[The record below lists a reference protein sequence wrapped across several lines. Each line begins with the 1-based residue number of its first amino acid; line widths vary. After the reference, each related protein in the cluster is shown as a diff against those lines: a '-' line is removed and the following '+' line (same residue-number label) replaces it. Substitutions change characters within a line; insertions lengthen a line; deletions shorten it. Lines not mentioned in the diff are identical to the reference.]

1 MLIICLGVCPDS
13 LFWFQ
18 PDTYV
23 QRGLTY
29 EGLADWESAVKDYSK
44 ALLLWGGGRGPDT
57 NPYAL
62 TYRGN
67 ALSFLGRSVS
77 KLIVNMCLAATV
89 SVCRDEWYS
98 IVVYE

>member
-1 MLIICLGVCPDS
+1 MLLL
-13 LFWFQ
+13 LFVYVYTVFQ

-44 ALLLWGGGRGPDT
+44 AILLWGGGRGPDT

-67 ALSFLGRSVS
+67 ALAFLGRYIV
-77 KLIVNMCLAATV
+77 KVIYVNMWLAAAV
-89 SVCRDEWYS
+89 SDCSYTCTSSNVVCE
-98 IVVYE
+98 

>member
-1 MLIICLGVCPDS
+1 MLLL
-13 LFWFQ
+13 LFVYVYTVFQ

-44 ALLLWGGGRGPDT
+44 AILLWGGGRGPDT

-67 ALSFLGRSVS
+67 ALAFLGRYILRS
-77 KLIVNMCLAATV
+77 L
-89 SVCRDEWYS
+89 
-98 IVVYE
+98 

>member
-1 MLIICLGVCPDS
+1 
-13 LFWFQ
+13 
-18 PDTYV
+18 
-23 QRGLTY
+23 LTY

-67 ALSFLGRSVS
+67 ALAYLGRLAVVTVVS
-77 KLIVNMCLAATV
+77 HNC
-89 SVCRDEWYS
+89 S
-98 IVVYE
+98 YEV

>member
-1 MLIICLGVCPDS
+1 MLLL
-13 LFWFQ
+13 LFVYVYTVFQ

-29 EGLADWESAVKDYSK
+29 EGLADWE
-44 ALLLWGGGRGPDT
+44 LWGGGRGPDT

-67 ALSFLGRSVS
+67 ALAFLGRYILRS
-77 KLIVNMCLAATV
+77 L
-89 SVCRDEWYS
+89 
-98 IVVYE
+98 